1 MYNEGMKMKYFISSI
16 LLTCVIVYACIT
28 IWPKP
33 GIDTKNV
40 FVAYVDGN
48 EYIIN
53 NIDNVSSKGD
63 FFIMK
68 TSDHRQI
75 RLYQVGNTTIKLVE
89 QKLQQENGVVVETE
103 GVVHVK

>member
-1 MYNEGMKMKYFISSI
+1 MKTFVVA
-16 LLTCVIVYACIT
+16 LLFVVIVVVMLMLIQPRPSLET
-28 IWPKP
+28 E
-33 GIDTKNV
+33 NV

-48 EYIIN
+48 EYLVN
-53 NIDNVSSKGD
+53 NISDIKTKGD

>member
-1 MYNEGMKMKYFISSI
+1 MKTFVVA
-16 LLTCVIVYACIT
+16 LLFVVIVVVMLTLIQPRPSLET
-28 IWPKP
+28 E
-33 GIDTKNV
+33 NV

-48 EYIIN
+48 EYVIN
-53 NIDNVSSKGD
+53 NIGDIKTKGD

>member
-1 MYNEGMKMKYFISSI
+1 MKDIIISI
-16 LLTCVIVYACIT
+16 LLACVIVYACIT

-33 GIDTKNV
+33 DIDTENV

-53 NIDNVSSKGD
+53 NIDNIEATGD

-68 TSDHRQI
+68 TSDNRQI
-75 RLYQVGNTTIKLVE
+75 RFYQVGDTTIKLVE
-89 QKLQQENGVVVETE
+89 QKLQRENSVVIETE